1 MTVIVPADAT
11 ETRQVIRT
19 VADYMGPVYVRLARA
34 ATPVIFGEDYKFE
47 IGKANVL
54 REGQDIT
61 LVAMGLMVPHSLE
74 AAKIL
79 EQQGIQCTVINS
91 ASVKPMDTA
100 TIKTHAAKTGRVM
113 TVEEHSVIGGLGS
126 AVAEV
131 LAEEGKIPVHR
142 YGVMDQ
148 FGQSGKAS
156 DLLKH
161 YKLMPEDL
169 AAEAKAFLD
178 RSS

>member
-1 MTVIVPADAT
+1 
-11 ETRQVIRT
+11 
-19 VADYMGPVYVRLARA
+19 
-34 ATPVIFGEDYKFE
+34 
-47 IGKANVL
+47 
-54 REGQDIT
+54 
-61 LVAMGLMVPHSLE
+61 
-74 AAKIL
+74 
-79 EQQGIQCTVINS
+79 
-91 ASVKPMDTA
+91 
-100 TIKTHAAKTGRVM
+100 M

-131 LAEEGKIPVHR
+131 LAETGKVPVHR